1 MGTQLR
7 VSQVYDADPLRVRAM
22 LTDSGYIQER
32 ATITGAL
39 TVESSLSEH
48 DDGTTELEITRTLNS
63 EMPSFAVAIVGDTLT
78 VTEHQ
83 SWLPATKDSCRGTF
97 RVEFSAPLTFLGV
110 ATMTYDGAHTTVV
123 TEGEFKASIPFF
135 GGKVENLAREQTQR
149 YLEKEEAFA
158 IDWLRTSGTTG

>member
-1 MGTQLR
+1 
-7 VSQVYDADPLRVRAM
+7 VYSADPIQVLEM
-22 LTDSGYIQER
+22 LTNESYINAR

-39 TVESSLSEH
+39 SVESSSSVQA
-48 DDGTTELEITRTLNS
+48 DGTTELEIIRTLPS

-78 VTEHQ
+78 VTEYQ
-83 SWLPATKDSCRGTF
+83 SWQPAAKDSCLGTF

-110 ATMTYDGAHTTVV
+110 ATMTYDGAQTTIV

-149 YLEKEEAFA
+149 YLEKEESFA
-158 IDWLRTSGTTG
+158 ADWLRKSGTTG